1 MTIRHT
7 EIFLVR
13 HGQTDSNVARLFDGA
28 TDTPL
33 NRRGLRQAELV
44 AERIGQL
51 ADLTSLYSSPLQRA
65 LFTAQA
71 ISRSIGLQPVLDPGL
86 QEMNFG
92 IAENH
97 TMATII
103 ERWPELAAQIQNP
116 DESNVVFPGGESLAV
131 FHQRIRMT
139 LDLIATANQGQ
150 RIVVVAHGGVIRSA
164 VSQLLGRTPDDW
176 RTLTVENCSI
186 THVELAS
193 SGSIAHVVND
203 VVHLESLTVEQV
215 SETLDQ

>member
-1 MTIRHT
+1 
-7 EIFLVR
+7 
-13 HGQTDSNVARLFDGA
+13 
-28 TDTPL
+28 
-33 NRRGLRQAELV
+33 
-44 AERIGQL
+44 
-51 ADLTSLYSSPLQRA
+51 
-65 LFTAQA
+65 
-71 ISRSIGLQPVLDPGL
+71 
-86 QEMNFG
+86 
-92 IAENH
+92 
-97 TMATII
+97 
-103 ERWPELAAQIQNP
+103 
-116 DESNVVFPGGESLAV
+116 
-131 FHQRIRMT
+131 MT